1 MTQKLFTLV
10 LYVLLLPIGGSFA
23 QSAPDTYWVQFTDK
37 SATPYSV
44 DQPEAF
50 LSSRAIQ
57 RRAVQGIAIDELDLP
72 VDPAYVQAVLA
83 LGDVQLHNKSK
94 WLNAISIRTT
104 DTDVLDALQELP
116 FVLNVRNSRSL
127 VHSDPVRNKF
137 DAMEALGER
146 DLEYGDSFGQIAMMN
161 GHLLHAENAQGQG
174 MLIGVLD
181 SGFESVDEIA
191 AFDAL
196 RARGGIRAT
205 SDQVDHDGE
214 VYLDH
219 WHGRSVLSCMAA
231 VVDGALI
238 GTAPQADYVLV
249 RTENA
254 ASEYLGEEDNWIS
267 GAEFCDSLGVDI
279 LNTSLGYTT
288 FDDSLQN
295 HTYAELDGATARISI
310 AAGIAARK
318 GMIPVLS
325 AGNQGNSEWLHI
337 SAPADAIDVLSVG
350 ATGAQ
355 GQYAF
360 FSSQGPSA
368 DGRVKPDV
376 SAMGWGTTA
385 IGQSSNVIEP
395 VNGTSFSSPLVAGL
409 VACLWQRHPQRTAQ
423 DIMDAVRR
431 SASQYNSPDSELGY
445 GIPDFY
451 AADVLLELST
461 AISERETPGWVVF
474 PMPFISGFT
483 VQLSAQQNDPL
494 RLELFDMSGRPVWSG
509 AVPPTSSMLQVNDQ
523 NLASLKP
530 GSYLLRIE
538 GYGQRAVLKLE

>member
-1 MTQKLFTLV
+1 MMSKLFPLIF
-10 LYVLLLPIGGSFA
+10 LGLLMPVGAIFA
-23 QSAPDTYWVQFTDK
+23 QSTTDTYWVQFTDK
-37 SATPYSV
+37 VSTPYSI
-44 DQPEAF
+44 DQPEAY
-50 LSSRAIQ
+50 LSPRAIQ
-57 RRAVQGIAIDELDLP
+57 RRVQQGIAIDDMDLP

-83 LGDVQLHNKSK
+83 LGDVEIHNKSK
-94 WLNAISIRTT
+94 WLNAITIRTN
-104 DTDVLDALQELP
+104 DPAVLDALQTLP
-116 FVLNVRNSRSL
+116 FVLNVSNTRSL
-127 VHSDPVRNKF
+127 MPSDPARNKF
-137 DAMEALGER
+137 SALEAVSER
-146 DLEYGDSFGQIAMMN
+146 DLEYGDSFGQVSMMN
-161 GHLLHAENAQGQG
+161 GHLLHAENSQGQG

-181 SGFESVDEIA
+181 SGFENVDEIP

-196 RARGGIRAT
+196 RARGGIRAI

-214 VYLDH
+214 VYQDH

-231 VVDGALI
+231 IV
-238 GTAPQADYVLV
+238 
-249 RTENA
+249 
-254 ASEYLGEEDNWIS
+254 
-267 GAEFCDSLGVDI
+267 
-279 LNTSLGYTT
+279 
-288 FDDSLQN
+288 
-295 HTYAELDGATARISI
+295 DGATARISI

-318 GMIPVLS
+318 GMIPVIS

-385 IGQSSNVIEP
+385 IGPAATVIEP

-431 SASQYNSPDSELGY
+431 SASQYATPDSELGH

-451 AADVLLELST
+451 AADLLLELTT
-461 AISERETPGWVVF
+461 AVPERETKGLIVF
-474 PMPFISGFT
+474 PMPFTSGFT
-483 VQLSAQQNDPL
+483 VQLPSAQSGPL
-494 RLELFDMSGRPVWSG
+494 RFELFDMSGRSVWSRSI
-509 AVPPTSSMLQVNDQ
+509 SSSSSTVLLQDQ
-523 NLASLKP
+523 ILARLGP
-530 GSYLLRIE
+530 GTYLLRLE
-538 GYGQRAVLKLE
+538 GLGHRTVLKLE

>member
-1 MTQKLFTLV
+1 MIRTFLPLILFSLLV
-10 LYVLLLPIGGSFA
+10 PVGACFA

-37 SATPYSV
+37 AATPYSI
-44 DQPEAF
+44 DQPEAY
-50 LSSRAIQ
+50 LSPRALQ
-57 RRAVQGIAIDELDLP
+57 RRAQQGISIDDLDLP
-72 VDPAYVQAVLA
+72 VDPAYVQTVLA

-94 WLNAISIRTT
+94 WLNAITIRTN
-104 DTDVLDALQELP
+104 DPAVLDALQALP
-116 FVLNVRNSRSL
+116 FVLNVRNTRSL
-127 VHSDPVRNKF
+127 VPSDPARNKF
-137 DAMEALGER
+137 ASLEALSER
-146 DLEYGDSFGQIAMMN
+146 DLEYGDSFGQVSMMN
-161 GHLLHAENAQGQG
+161 GHLLHAENSQGQG

-181 SGFESVDEIA
+181 SGFDSVDVIT

-196 RARGGIRAT
+196 RARGGILHTR
-205 SDQVDHDGE
+205 DLVDHDGD
-214 VYLDH
+214 VYQDH

-231 VVDGALI
+231 LVDGALI

-249 RTENA
+249 RTEDA
-254 ASEYLGEEDNWIS
+254 DTEFLVEEDNWIS
-267 GAEFCDSLGVDI
+267 GAEYCDSLGVDI
-279 LNTSLGYTT
+279 LNSSLGYTS

-295 HTYAELDGATARISI
+295 HSYEELDGLTARISI
-310 AAGIAARK
+310 AAGIAAQK

-325 AGNQGNSEWLHI
+325 AGNQGNVEWLHI
-337 SAPADAIDVLSVG
+337 SAPADAIGVLTVG

-385 IGQSSNVIEP
+385 IGPRATVIEP

-409 VACLWQRHPQRTAQ
+409 VACLWQRHPQRNAQ

-431 SASQYNSPDSELGY
+431 SASQYDTPDNELGY

-461 AISERETPGWVVF
+461 AVPEREANGLLVF
-474 PMPFISGFT
+474 PMPFTTGFT
-483 VQLSAQQNDPL
+483 VQLPTEHSGLLQ
-494 RLELFDMSGRPVWSG
+494 LELFDMSGRSVWSRSVS
-509 AVPPTSSMLQVNDQ
+509 AASSILQIQDQ
-523 NLASLKP
+523 LVANLKP
-530 GSYLLRIE
+530 GPYLLRIE
-538 GYGQRAVLKLE
+538 GHGQRAVLKLE

>member
-1 MTQKLFTLV
+1 MMSKLFPLI
-10 LYVLLLPIGGSFA
+10 LLGLLMPVGAIFA
-23 QSAPDTYWVQFTDK
+23 QSTPDTYWVQFTDK
-37 SATPYSV
+37 VSTPYSI
-44 DQPEAF
+44 DQPEAY
-50 LSSRAIQ
+50 LSPRAIQ
-57 RRAVQGIAIDELDLP
+57 RRVQQGIAIDDMDLP

-83 LGDVQLHNKSK
+83 LGDVEIHNKSK
-94 WLNAISIRTT
+94 WLNAITIRTN
-104 DTDVLDALQELP
+104 DPAVLDALQTLP
-116 FVLNVRNSRSL
+116 FVLNVSNTRSL
-127 VHSDPVRNKF
+127 MPSDPARNKF
-137 DAMEALGER
+137 AGLEAVSER
-146 DLEYGDSFGQIAMMN
+146 DLEYGDSFGQVSMMN
-161 GHLLHAENAQGQG
+161 GHLLHAENSQGQG

-181 SGFESVDEIA
+181 SGFENVDEIP

-196 RARGGIRAT
+196 RARGGIRAI

-214 VYLDH
+214 VYQDH

-231 VVDGALI
+231 IVDGALI

-254 ASEYLGEEDNWIS
+254 DVEFIGEEDNWIS
-267 GAEFCDSLGVDI
+267 GAEYCDSLGVDI
-279 LNTSLGYTT
+279 LNSSLGYTS

-295 HTYAELDGATARISI
+295 HTYGDLDGATARISI

-318 GMIPVLS
+318 GMIPVIS

-385 IGQSSNVIEP
+385 IGPAATVIEP

-409 VACLWQRHPQRTAQ
+409 VACLWQRHPQRMAQ

-431 SASQYNSPDSELGY
+431 SASQYATPDSELGH

-451 AADVLLELST
+451 AADLLLELTT
-461 AISERETPGWVVF
+461 AVPERETKGLIVF
-474 PMPFISGFT
+474 PMPFTSGFT
-483 VQLSAQQNDPL
+483 VQLPSDHIGPL
-494 RLELFDMSGRPVWSG
+494 RFELFDMSGRSVWSRSI
-509 AVPPTSSMLQVNDQ
+509 SSSSSTVLLQDQ
-523 NLASLKP
+523 LLARLGP
-530 GSYLLRIE
+530 GTYLLRLE
-538 GYGQRAVLKLE
+538 GLGHRTVLKLE

>member
-1 MTQKLFTLV
+1 MIRTFLPLILFSLLV
-10 LYVLLLPIGGSFA
+10 PVGACFA

-37 SATPYSV
+37 AATPYSI
-44 DQPEAF
+44 DQPEAY
-50 LSSRAIQ
+50 LSPRALQ
-57 RRAVQGIAIDELDLP
+57 RRAQQGISIDDLDLP
-72 VDPAYVQAVLA
+72 VDPAYVQTVLA

-94 WLNAISIRTT
+94 WLNAITIRTN
-104 DTDVLDALQELP
+104 DPAVLDALQALP
-116 FVLNVRNSRSL
+116 FVLNVRNTRSL
-127 VHSDPVRNKF
+127 VPSDPARNKF
-137 DAMEALGER
+137 ASLEALSER
-146 DLEYGDSFGQIAMMN
+146 DLEYGDSFGQVSMMN
-161 GHLLHAENAQGQG
+161 GHLLHAENSQGQG

-181 SGFESVDEIA
+181 SGFDSVDVIS

-196 RARGGIRAT
+196 RARGGILHT
-205 SDQVDHDGE
+205 LDLVDHDGD
-214 VYLDH
+214 VYQDH

-231 VVDGALI
+231 LVDGALI

-249 RTENA
+249 RTEDA
-254 ASEYLGEEDNWIS
+254 DTEFLVEEDNWIS
-267 GAEFCDSLGVDI
+267 GAEYCDSLGVDI
-279 LNTSLGYTT
+279 LNSSLGYTS

-295 HTYAELDGATARISI
+295 HSYEELDGLTARISI
-310 AAGIAARK
+310 AAGIAAQK

-325 AGNQGNSEWLHI
+325 AGNQGNVEWLHI
-337 SAPADAIDVLSVG
+337 SAPADAIGVLTVG

-385 IGQSSNVIEP
+385 IGPRATVIEP

-409 VACLWQRHPQRTAQ
+409 VACLWQRHPQRNAQ

-431 SASQYNSPDSELGY
+431 SASQYDTPDNELGY

-461 AISERETPGWVVF
+461 AVPEHEANGLLVF
-474 PMPFISGFT
+474 PMPFTAGFT
-483 VQLSAQQNDPL
+483 IQLSNEHLGPL
-494 RLELFDMSGRPVWSG
+494 QLELFEMSDRSVWSRSVS
-509 AVPPTSSMLQVNDQ
+509 AASSILQIQDQ
-523 NLASLKP
+523 LVANLKP
-530 GSYLLRIE
+530 GPYLLRIE
-538 GYGQRAVLKLE
+538 GHGQRAVLKLE